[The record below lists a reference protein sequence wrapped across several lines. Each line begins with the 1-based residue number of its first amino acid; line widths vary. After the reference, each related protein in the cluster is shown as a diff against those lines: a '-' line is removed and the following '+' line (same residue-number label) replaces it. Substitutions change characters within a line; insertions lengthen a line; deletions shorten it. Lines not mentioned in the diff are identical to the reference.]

1 MRDNRTYVLFLRGE
15 TMDSNFYNFILT
27 QKKNIANFE
36 KRELESLIKDKAEK
50 LCVKPEII
58 KILLSFYQC
67 KDFEKLVQILKE
79 EFTNNI
85 KKETE
90 IILII
95 KKSETNIIK
104 INYNLLT
111 GIIRLIVK
119 KDFSHELDNSCYDT
133 LTKNG
138 YIINDVTYEF
148 KFANDKNIK
157 DMVTTDNYT
166 PKDNDTTT
174 YINESSN
181 GSSDAFNKMLLQ
193 NGEKL

>member
-1 MRDNRTYVLFLRGE
+1 
-15 TMDSNFYNFILT
+15 MDSNFYNYILT

-95 KKSETNIIK
+95 KKSETDIIK

-148 KFANDKNIK
+148 KFADDKNIK

-174 YINESSN
+174 YINESYN
-181 GSSDAFNKMLLQ
+181 GSSDAFNKMLLK
-193 NGEKL
+193 NGEKYNV